1 MYYSPDTSNEEAAKR
16 ILDYVV
22 VSASVND
29 VPYSFEIW
37 WAKKEKDG
45 WIGGIKSFSRYL
57 RKEKSKDIYADE
69 NDEIFVKQKYGITTE
84 VGKDKSRIK
93 LPEKRMRRLRKR

>member
-1 MYYSPDTSNEEAAKR
+1 M
-16 ILDYVV
+16 
-22 VSASVND
+22 
-29 VPYSFEIW
+29 
-37 WAKKEKDG
+37 
-45 WIGGIKSFSRYL
+45 